1 MDSGECRFVGVLYE
15 LPTNYPHI
23 MNVALDVPAAVS
35 DAFGMRGHVPVVGTA
50 DGAELTANFVPVGD
64 GRHRLFLNA
73 TVRGAISKGAGDSVE
88 IRVRL
93 DRRDRTPE
101 TRTPSDLREA
111 LAEDGASA
119 AWEAL
124 APSRRKE
131 LLVWLADAKRDQT
144 RAARIG
150 RIVQT
155 AAEEGTPPSGVNRPP
170 RFGRGG
176 LLLSGCRRR
185 RPATGRFRRARTGG
199 R

>member
-1 MDSGECRFVGVLYE
+1 VPESGEHQFIGVLYE
-15 LPTNYPHI
+15 LPSNYSHI
-23 MNVALDVPAAVS
+23 MNVALDVPAVVS
-35 DAFGMRGHVPVVGTA
+35 DALGPRGHVPVVGTA
-50 DGAELTANFVPVGD
+50 DGVELTATLVPVGG

-73 TVRGAISKGAGDSVE
+73 AIRDAIGKGAGDPVE

-93 DRRDRTPE
+93 DRSDRTPE
-101 TRTPSDLREA
+101 TPPDLEEA

-131 LLVWLADAKRDQT
+131 CLVWLADAKRDQT

-155 AAEEGTPPSGVNRPP
+155 AFEEGIHR
-170 RFGRGG
+170 
-176 LLLSGCRRR
+176 LE
-185 RPATGRFRRARTGG
+185 
-199 R
+199 

>member
-1 MDSGECRFVGVLYE
+1 MSELGEQRFVGVLYG
-15 LPTNYPHI
+15 LPSNYSHI
-23 MNVALDVPAAVS
+23 MNVALDVPAVVS
-35 DAFGMRGHVPVVGTA
+35 DALGLRGHVPVVGTA
-50 DGAELTANFVPVGD
+50 DGAELTATLVPVG
-64 GRHRLFLNA
+64 GGLHRLFLTGA
-73 TVRGAISKGAGDSVE
+73 VRAAIGKRAGDSVE

-93 DRRDRTPE
+93 DRSDRTPD
-101 TRTPSDLREA
+101 TPPDLREA

-155 AAEEGTPPSGVNRPP
+155 AVEEGTPR
-170 RFGRGG
+170 
-176 LLLSGCRRR
+176 LE
-185 RPATGRFRRARTGG
+185 
-199 R
+199 